1 MGETDEEE
9 DFLFVARGKAVLDVP
24 RREVVVVVVL
34 VVVGN
39 ISNPSPKCFSFSL
52 ESVTCALI
60 QRARILERVLSF
72 DFGPFSP
79 YRITKPRALPLLT
92 TMAPSPAMSSA
103 DSFFSTTTTTR
114 DSVAATSGRSRRLL
128 LLARSPTRC
137 FFPKKK
143 KKKKKKTSPNGLPR
157 PRFASRSEDDAEN
170 FNPDDNSY
178 DDDEKYAVVID
189 APGWSGGF
197 GTGGKVW
204 SSSKV
209 LSKYLL
215 EEAHE
220 NAKFNENENI
230 IELGC
235 GTGYLGI
242 SAAKALRSRS
252 LTLTDGGTE
261 ALLKLCEENA
271 RQNGIENVAAC
282 KLEWGVGKL
291 SQELRERVEA
301 FRPSIILASDCTY
314 ERKAHEAFCD
324 SIVEIL
330 ELARVEKE
338 EEEEE
343 EEDKVEPER
352 RKRKRRPDQPRVLLA
367 HQHRTFASLLN
378 GFGFGSSFG
387 VDPNF
392 TSFLDTCRA
401 KGLRVAEVRTEK
413 LAFHGLKN
421 VSIVS
426 ITK

>member
-1 MGETDEEE
+1 
-9 DFLFVARGKAVLDVP
+9 
-24 RREVVVVVVL
+24 
-34 VVVGN
+34 
-39 ISNPSPKCFSFSL
+39 
-52 ESVTCALI
+52 
-60 QRARILERVLSF
+60 
-72 DFGPFSP
+72 
-79 YRITKPRALPLLT
+79 
-92 TMAPSPAMSSA
+92 MAPSPNAMSSA
-103 DSFFSTTTTTR
+103 DSFFSTTTTTTTTR
-114 DSVAATSGRSRRLL
+114 DSVAATSGRS
-128 LLARSPTRC
+128 LLALRRCSPKRRC
-137 FFPKKK
+137 FFP
-143 KKKKKKTSPNGLPR
+143 KKKKTSPNGLPSR
-157 PRFASRSEDDAEN
+157 PRFFASRSEDDASEN
-170 FNPDDNSY
+170 FNPDDNNN
-178 DDDEKYAVVID
+178 DDDEKYDAVVID

-215 EEAHE
+215 EEARHE
-220 NAKFNENENI
+220 NAKKFNENENI

-291 SQELRERVEA
+291 SRELRERVEA

-314 ERKAHEAFCD
+314 ERKAHEALCD

-330 ELARVEKE
+330 ELARVE
-338 EEEEE
+338 E

-352 RKRKRRPDQPRVLLA
+352 RRRKRRPDQPRVLLA

-392 TSFLDTCRA
+392 TSFLETCRA

>member
-1 MGETDEEE
+1 
-9 DFLFVARGKAVLDVP
+9 
-24 RREVVVVVVL
+24 
-34 VVVGN
+34 
-39 ISNPSPKCFSFSL
+39 
-52 ESVTCALI
+52 
-60 QRARILERVLSF
+60 
-72 DFGPFSP
+72 
-79 YRITKPRALPLLT
+79 
-92 TMAPSPAMSSA
+92 MAPSLLATTMSSA
-103 DSFFSTTTTTR
+103 DPIFSTTH
-114 DSVAATSGRSRRLL
+114 SVAATTTSGRSSRRLL
-128 LLARSPTRC
+128 LLLSPRCC
-137 FFPKKK
+137 FFPT
-143 KKKKKKTSPNGLPR
+143 KKKTSPNGLPR
-157 PRFASRSEDDAEN
+157 RPHFASRREDEAEN
-170 FNPDDNSY
+170 FNPDDDNN

-209 LSKYLL
+209 LSKYLQ
-215 EEAHE
+215 EEADE
-220 NAKFNENENI
+220 ANENENI

-271 RQNGIENVAAC
+271 RRNGIENVAAC
-282 KLEWGVGKL
+282 KLEWGAGKL
-291 SQELRERVEA
+291 SKELRERFEA

-314 ERKAHEAFCD
+314 ERRAHEALCD

-330 ELARVEKE
+330 ELARVEGKEEEE

-343 EEDKVEPER
+343 EEDKLESEER
-352 RKRKRRPDQPRVLLA
+352 RRRKRKRKRRPDQPRVLLA

-378 GFGFGSSFG
+378 GFGFGASFG

-426 ITK
+426 ITKQSFYYGCL

>member
-1 MGETDEEE
+1 
-9 DFLFVARGKAVLDVP
+9 
-24 RREVVVVVVL
+24 
-34 VVVGN
+34 
-39 ISNPSPKCFSFSL
+39 
-52 ESVTCALI
+52 
-60 QRARILERVLSF
+60 
-72 DFGPFSP
+72 
-79 YRITKPRALPLLT
+79 
-92 TMAPSPAMSSA
+92 MAPSPNAMSSFA
-103 DSFFSTTTTTR
+103 DSFFSTTRPR
-114 DSVAATSGRSRRLL
+114 DYSVAATSSGRS
-128 LLARSPTRC
+128 LLALRCRSPKRSC
-137 FFPKKK
+137 FFP
-143 KKKKKKTSPNGLPR
+143 KKKKKTSPNGLPPR
-157 PRFASRSEDDAEN
+157 PRFFASRSEDDASEN
-170 FNPDDNSY
+170 FNTDDTNNKD
-178 DDDEKYAVVID
+178 DDDEKYDAVVID

-215 EEAHE
+215 EEARHE
-220 NAKFNENENI
+220 NAKKFNENENI

-291 SQELRERVEA
+291 SRELRERVEA

-314 ERKAHEAFCD
+314 ERKAHEALCD

-330 ELARVEKE
+330 ELARVEE

-352 RKRKRRPDQPRVLLA
+352 RRRGKRRPDQPRVLLA

>member
-1 MGETDEEE
+1 
-9 DFLFVARGKAVLDVP
+9 
-24 RREVVVVVVL
+24 
-34 VVVGN
+34 
-39 ISNPSPKCFSFSL
+39 
-52 ESVTCALI
+52 
-60 QRARILERVLSF
+60 
-72 DFGPFSP
+72 
-79 YRITKPRALPLLT
+79 
-92 TMAPSPAMSSA
+92 MAPSLAMSSA
-103 DSFFSTTTTTR
+103 NSFFSTTN
-114 DSVAATSGRSRRLL
+114 SAASATSGRRSRRLL
-128 LLARSPTRC
+128 LLARSP
-137 FFPKKK
+137 KKK
-143 KKKKKKTSPNGLPR
+143 KKSSPNGLPR
-157 PRFASRSEDDAEN
+157 PPRVASRSEDDAEN
-170 FNPDDNSY
+170 FNPDDDNNNE
-178 DDDEKYAVVID
+178 DEKCAVVID

-204 SSSKV
+204 SSSKI

-215 EEAHE
+215 EEAQKRE
-220 NAKFNENENI
+220 KAKLFNENENI

-271 RQNGIENVAAC
+271 RRNGIENVAAC

-291 SQELRERVEA
+291 SKELRERIEA

-314 ERKAHEAFCD
+314 ERKAHEALCD

-330 ELARVEKE
+330 EIARVEGKEKE
-338 EEEEE
+338 EEEE
-343 EEDKVEPER
+343 DKLEPER
-352 RKRKRRPDQPRVLLA
+352 RRRRKRRPDQPRVLLA

-401 KGLRVAEVRTEK
+401 KGLRAAEVQTEK

-426 ITK
+426 ITQSSF

>member
-1 MGETDEEE
+1 
-9 DFLFVARGKAVLDVP
+9 
-24 RREVVVVVVL
+24 
-34 VVVGN
+34 
-39 ISNPSPKCFSFSL
+39 
-52 ESVTCALI
+52 
-60 QRARILERVLSF
+60 
-72 DFGPFSP
+72 
-79 YRITKPRALPLLT
+79 
-92 TMAPSPAMSSA
+92 MAPSLLATMSSA
-103 DSFFSTTTTTR
+103 DSFFSTTH
-114 DSVAATSGRSRRLL
+114 SVAATTSGRSSRRLL
-128 LLARSPTRC
+128 LLSPRCC
-137 FFPKKK
+137 FFPT
-143 KKKKKKTSPNGLPR
+143 KKKKKTSPNGLPR
-157 PRFASRSEDDAEN
+157 RPHFASRSEDEDQN
-170 FNPDDNSY
+170 FNPDDDNN
-178 DDDEKYAVVID
+178 DDEKYAVVID

-204 SSSKV
+204 ASSKV

-215 EEAHE
+215 LEEADE
-220 NAKFNENENI
+220 ANENENI

-291 SQELRERVEA
+291 SRELRERVEA

-314 ERKAHEAFCD
+314 ERKAHEALCD

-330 ELARVEKE
+330 ELARVEEE

-352 RKRKRRPDQPRVLLA
+352 RRRKRRPDQPRVLLA

-378 GFGFGSSFG
+378 GFGFGASFG

>member
-1 MGETDEEE
+1 
-9 DFLFVARGKAVLDVP
+9 
-24 RREVVVVVVL
+24 
-34 VVVGN
+34 
-39 ISNPSPKCFSFSL
+39 
-52 ESVTCALI
+52 
-60 QRARILERVLSF
+60 
-72 DFGPFSP
+72 
-79 YRITKPRALPLLT
+79 
-92 TMAPSPAMSSA
+92 MAPSPAMSSA
-103 DSFFSTTTTTR
+103 DSFFSTTTTTTTTR
-114 DSVAATSGRSRRLL
+114 DYSVAATCSGRS
-128 LLARSPTRC
+128 LLARCRSPKRSC
-137 FFPKKK
+137 FFP
-143 KKKKKKTSPNGLPR
+143 KKKKKTSPNGLPPR
-157 PRFASRSEDDAEN
+157 PRFFASRSEDDASEN
-170 FNPDDNSY
+170 FHPDDTNNK
-178 DDDEKYAVVID
+178 DDEKYDAVVID

-215 EEAHE
+215 EEARHE
-220 NAKFNENENI
+220 NAKKFNENENI

-291 SQELRERVEA
+291 SRELRERVEA

-314 ERKAHEAFCD
+314 ERKAHEALCD

-330 ELARVEKE
+330 ELARVEEEE

-352 RKRKRRPDQPRVLLA
+352 RRRKRRPDQPRVLLA

-378 GFGFGSSFG
+378 GFGFGASFG

>member
-1 MGETDEEE
+1 M
-9 DFLFVARGKAVLDVP
+9 
-24 RREVVVVVVL
+24 
-34 VVVGN
+34 
-39 ISNPSPKCFSFSL
+39 
-52 ESVTCALI
+52 
-60 QRARILERVLSF
+60 
-72 DFGPFSP
+72 
-79 YRITKPRALPLLT
+79 
-92 TMAPSPAMSSA
+92 
-103 DSFFSTTTTTR
+103 
-114 DSVAATSGRSRRLL
+114 
-128 LLARSPTRC
+128 
-137 FFPKKK
+137 
-143 KKKKKKTSPNGLPR
+143 
-157 PRFASRSEDDAEN
+157 
-170 FNPDDNSY
+170 
-178 DDDEKYAVVID
+178 
-189 APGWSGGF
+189 
-197 GTGGKVW
+197 
-204 SSSKV
+204 
-209 LSKYLL
+209 
-215 EEAHE
+215 
-220 NAKFNENENI
+220 
-230 IELGC
+230 
-235 GTGYLGI
+235 
-242 SAAKALRSRS
+242 
-252 LTLTDGGTE
+252 
-261 ALLKLCEENA
+261 KLCEENA

-314 ERKAHEAFCD
+314 ERKAHEALCD

>member
-1 MGETDEEE
+1 M
-9 DFLFVARGKAVLDVP
+9 A
-24 RREVVVVVVL
+24 
-34 VVVGN
+34 
-39 ISNPSPKCFSFSL
+39 
-52 ESVTCALI
+52 CALI
-60 QRARILERVLSF
+60 KRALEFCGEFLVLIFVLFPRRRYRV
-72 DFGPFSP
+72 
-79 YRITKPRALPLLT
+79 YQRALPLLLERK
-92 TMAPSPAMSSA
+92 MAPSPMLATMSSA
-103 DSFFSTTTTTR
+103 DSFISTTH
-114 DSVAATSGRSRRLL
+114 SVAATTSGRSSRRLL
-128 LLARSPTRC
+128 LLLSPRCC
-137 FFPKKK
+137 FFPT
-143 KKKKKKTSPNGLPR
+143 KKKKTKSPNGLPR
-157 PRFASRSEDDAEN
+157 RPHFASRSEDKDEN
-170 FNPDDNSY
+170 FNPDDDDN
-178 DDDEKYAVVID
+178 DDEKYAVVID

-209 LSKYLL
+209 LSKYLRS
-215 EEAHE
+215 EEAE
-220 NAKFNENENI
+220 ANENENI

-271 RQNGIENVAAC
+271 RRNGIENVAAC
-282 KLEWGVGKL
+282 KLEWGAGKL
-291 SQELRERVEA
+291 SKELRERVEA

-314 ERKAHEAFCD
+314 ERKAHEALCD

-330 ELARVEKE
+330 ELARVEGK

-343 EEDKVEPER
+343 EEDKLEPEERRR
-352 RKRKRRPDQPRVLLA
+352 RKGKRRPDQPRVLLA

-378 GFGFGSSFG
+378 GFGFGASFG

-426 ITK
+426 ITKQSFY